1 LYSYELARALDRE
14 RQAEIE
20 RRLRHRFE
28 LPPPPPRRSLRQAIG
43 RLLIRIG
50 SALDAEGAT
59 RVGLIRS
66 TDLPEIRL

>member
-1 LYSYELARALDRE
+1 M
-14 RQAEIE
+14 
-20 RRLRHRFE
+20 
-28 LPPPPPRRSLRQAIG
+28 G

-66 TDLPEIRL
+66 TDMPEIRL